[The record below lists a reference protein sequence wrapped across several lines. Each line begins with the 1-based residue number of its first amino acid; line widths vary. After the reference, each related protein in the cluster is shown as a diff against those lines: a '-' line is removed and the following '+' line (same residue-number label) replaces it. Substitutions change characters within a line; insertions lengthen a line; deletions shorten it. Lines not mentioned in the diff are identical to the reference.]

1 MPYCRCGN
9 EFSEAWARLGFDCC
23 LECGKNEAA
32 AEIARRA
39 RMIAPISHKSG
50 YTYLG
55 PDEETQ
61 RQRLLE
67 GSAQDTPD
75 GNGYPSDRPHCPAK
89 AGKTQ
94 AL

>member
-9 EFSEAWARLGFDCC
+9 KFSEVRAGLGFDCW

-39 RMIAPISHKSG
+39 LMIAPISHKSG

-55 PDEETQ
+55 
-61 RQRLLE
+61 
-67 GSAQDTPD
+67 
-75 GNGYPSDRPHCPAK
+75 
-89 AGKTQ
+89 
-94 AL
+94 